1 MSSFG
6 TTGGSSTSR
15 TLTPRPNRFPHGQ
28 GFNPSELNT
37 PGVAPTGLGER
48 SFNYLRNSVKIVV
61 DAYDGTMTFYANDPD
76 DALIR
81 AWQGV
86 FPTLFQPMSEFPTD
100 LRPHLRVPEELFN
113 VQTRVYG
120 RYHVQ
125 NADTF
130 YDQADLWTVPL
141 GQTSESSLPSE
152 AYYVIM
158 SLPEAVDPEFLLL
171 QPMIPKD
178 RPNMIAWVAARNDG
192 ENYGQTLVYRFPTE
206 TSVFGPAQIE
216 ASIDADPEISAQFTL
231 WSQSGSNVIRGNLIV
246 VPVGESLIY
255 LQPVYL
261 QATSSQV
268 PGVPEDHRRLA
279 DDGRLGRHPPPGTR
293 SAPSRPGRWSRA
305 DPDAAATRPDPDARP
320 DRNARSGILAAV
332 GRRCGP
338 RRIREPPLR
347 ARPASTPRR

>member
-1 MSSFG
+1 M
-6 TTGGSSTSR
+6 
-15 TLTPRPNRFPHGQ
+15 
-28 GFNPSELNT
+28 
-37 PGVAPTGLGER
+37 
-48 SFNYLRNSVKIVV
+48 KIVV
-61 DAYDGTMTFYANDPD
+61 DAYDGTMTYYVNDPD
-76 DALIR
+76 DPLIR

-86 FPTLFQPMSEFPTD
+86 FPTLFKPMSDFPAD

-130 YDQADLWTVPL
+130 YDSADLWTVPV
-141 GQTSESSLPSE
+141 GQSSKSSLPSE

-192 ENYGQTLVYRFPTE
+192 EQYGQTLVYRFPTE

-246 VPVGESLIY
+246 VPVGDSLIY

-261 QATSSQV
+261 QATSTSSR
-268 PGVPEDHRRLA
+268 PSRRSSWLRPRRWSGA
-279 DDGRLGRHPPPGTR
+279 TR
-293 SAPSRPGRWSRA
+293 SARRSISSSATRAAARARHA
-305 DPDAAATRPDPDARP
+305 DPVADPAQPRRPAR
-320 DRNARSGILAAV
+320 ARRRVRRLAAV
-332 GRRCGP
+332 GRRRRARRVRESPFRAGPAGAP
-338 RRIREPPLR
+338 RR
-347 ARPASTPRR
+347 